1 VPLRL
6 LLIDDNPDDR
16 VLAHRALAR
25 DSPDLEIREIG
36 SRATLE
42 VALEAADFDA
52 VITDYQLKW
61 WDGLSVLKEVKARCP
76 GCVVLMFT
84 NTGNEEVA
92 VEAMKAGL
100 DDYVLKLPGRYARLP
115 IALRAA
121 LDRNALRREL
131 EAERVLRLERESE
144 ARAAAESASR
154 MKDEFLA
161 ILSHELRT
169 PLNAIVGW
177 AALLRTGGL
186 QGERFVRAID
196 SIERNAR
203 AQSRLIEDLLDVSAI
218 IFGKL
223 SLDTRPIDLMPVVEA
238 ALDVVRPAA
247 ESKGVRLEPAL
258 RAGAG
263 LVSGDPDRLQQ
274 VVWNLL
280 SNALKFTPRGGAV
293 RLTLEP
299 VESTV
304 RLTVCDDGPGIDP
317 AFLPHVFAPF
327 RQGSGATTR
336 SHGGLGL
343 GLAIVKSLVE
353 MHGGEVRAEAGAP
366 GEGARFVVELPLQ
379 EALPERRAGA
389 AEPRWSLGMDCP
401 PGLGGLRV
409 LVVDDEPDT
418 RDLVATILG
427 ECGVRV
433 RTAASADEAMR
444 EMARFRPQVLVS
456 DIAMPGRDGYDLI
469 QSIRALSAGEGGK
482 IPALALTA
490 HARAEDRRRSFLAGF
505 DLHVAK
511 PVDPAELL
519 VVVATLGKQ
528 VERRGAGE
536 GAA

>member
-1 VPLRL
+1 LPLRL
-6 LLIDDNPDDR
+6 LLIDDDPESR
-16 VLAHRALAR
+16 LLARRALACEL
-25 DSPDLEIREIG
+25 PDLEIEEVG
-36 SRATLE
+36 SRA
-42 VALEAADFDA
+42 ALEAALEAQDFDA
-52 VITDYQLKW
+52 VITDYQLEW
-61 WDGLSVLKEVKARCP
+61 SDGLSVLNQVKARCP
-76 GCVVLMFT
+76 GCVILMFT

-100 DDYVLKLPGRYARLP
+100 DDYVLKLPGRHAWLP
-115 IALRAA
+115 VALRAA
-121 LDRNALRREL
+121 LDRNTLRREL
-131 EAERVLRLERESE
+131 EAERVLRLEREKE
-144 ARAAAESASR
+144 AREAAESASQ

-186 QGERFVRAID
+186 QGERFVRAVD

-223 SLDTRPIDLMPVVEA
+223 SLDTRPMDLVPVVEA

-247 ESKGVRLEPAL
+247 EAKGVRLESAL
-258 RAGAG
+258 TAGAG
-263 LVSGDPDRLQQ
+263 PVSGDPDRLQQ

-280 SNALKFTPRGGAV
+280 SNAVKFTPRGGAV
-293 RLTLEP
+293 RLTLAP
-299 VESTV
+299 VDSAA

-317 AFLPHVFAPF
+317 VFLPYVFEPF
-327 RQGSGATTR
+327 RQGSGATNR
-336 SHGGLGL
+336 SHSGLGL
-343 GLAIVKSLVE
+343 GLAIVKRLVE
-353 MHGGEVRAEAGAP
+353 MHGGEVRAEPGIP
-366 GEGARFVVELPLQ
+366 GEGARFVVDLPVQ
-379 EALPERRAGA
+379 EVLPERRAGA
-389 AEPRWSLGMDCP
+389 AEARWSLGMDCP

-418 RDLVATILG
+418 RELVATILG

-433 RTAASADEAMR
+433 RAVASADEALR
-444 EMARFRPQVLVS
+444 EMERFRPQVLVS
-456 DIAMPGRDGYDLI
+456 DISMPGRDGYDLI
-469 QSIRALSAGEGGK
+469 QTLRALPAADGGR
-482 IPALALTA
+482 IPAVALTA

-528 VERRGAGE
+528 VERRDR
-536 GAA
+536 

>member
-1 VPLRL
+1 
-6 LLIDDNPDDR
+6 
-16 VLAHRALAR
+16 
-25 DSPDLEIREIG
+25 
-36 SRATLE
+36 
-42 VALEAADFDA
+42 
-52 VITDYQLKW
+52 
-61 WDGLSVLKEVKARCP
+61 
-76 GCVVLMFT
+76 
-84 NTGNEEVA
+84 
-92 VEAMKAGL
+92 
-100 DDYVLKLPGRYARLP
+100 
-115 IALRAA
+115 
-121 LDRNALRREL
+121 
-131 EAERVLRLERESE
+131 
-144 ARAAAESASR
+144 
-154 MKDEFLA
+154 
-161 ILSHELRT
+161 
-169 PLNAIVGW
+169 
-177 AALLRTGGL
+177 
-186 QGERFVRAID
+186 
-196 SIERNAR
+196 
-203 AQSRLIEDLLDVSAI
+203 
-218 IFGKL
+218 
-223 SLDTRPIDLMPVVEA
+223 MPVVEA

-258 RAGAG
+258 TAGAG